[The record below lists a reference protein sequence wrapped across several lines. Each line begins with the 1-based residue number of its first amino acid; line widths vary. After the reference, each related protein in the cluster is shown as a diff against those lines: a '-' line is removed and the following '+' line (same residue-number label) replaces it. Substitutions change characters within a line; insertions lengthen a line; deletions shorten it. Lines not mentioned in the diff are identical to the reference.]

1 MAPVGCSVQELSAQ
15 LLSLLFFLPWQWQKW
30 HQVDVSRPLN
40 LMWWQWMRYYPQDWR
55 LCGWV
60 NIWIHPTTHF
70 LFIYHFYL
78 YHFAALHP
86 LSLSLSHI
94 DTHTSEERSMKSVR
108 VRPWREQRAHTFYPI
123 KLDWFIVS
131 AAQSLKLWVSFWFL
145 KRVMVQPAI
154 SKAFNQTSKTCNV
167 LRPVC

>member
-94 DTHTSEERSMKSVR
+94 DTHTRLRKGQWSQWGLGLGGNSGHTHFIPSNLTDLLFLQPSHWSCESAFGFWSE
-108 VRPWREQRAHTFYPI
+108 W
-123 KLDWFIVS
+123 
-131 AAQSLKLWVSFWFL
+131 
-145 KRVMVQPAI
+145 
-154 SKAFNQTSKTCNV
+154 
-167 LRPVC
+167 